1 MIHWEGSPTTAPTFL
16 AAVPWHSCWNFTAI
30 LRLLALQWPTVYLDQ
45 GSVQRDQEQGHPSH
59 NEHTQHQTLAS
70 KHHSPLTGTLDN
82 WLIQTWSRKS
92 KMTQD
97 RTSHVPDTKEEIQR
111 WQGPV
116 KRTQG
121 PAQSRS
127 PWWMSS
133 KTEKDSDKWPPAER
147 NETTIHAP
155 KWCQINYRNEW
166 REAKFCL
173 VT

>member
-1 MIHWEGSPTTAPTFL
+1 MLTGLHDPLGGEPHHRTHIPGSCALTLLLEFHCYSETFSSTMTA
-16 AAVPWHSCWNFTAI
+16 
-30 LRLLALQWPTVYLDQ
+30 VYLDQ

-133 KTEKDSDKWPPAER
+133 KTEKDSDK
-147 NETTIHAP
+147 
-155 KWCQINYRNEW
+155 
-166 REAKFCL
+166 
-173 VT
+173 